1 MKLQGAKSL
10 NRMQKQGR
18 EKIPPKNQRQ
28 GQQGSPKQSQRL
40 ELQGAKSQGRQKG
53 QALRQPEIPRRQ
65 DLLKRKHQCQPIAHL
80 GMQAQSQSGKGL
92 RERMENRD
100 PVQAG
105 LPL

>member
-1 MKLQGAKSL
+1 MKLQEAKSL
-10 NRMQKQGR
+10 NRKQKQGR

-28 GQQGSPKQSQRL
+28 GSPKQSQRL
-40 ELQGAKSQGRQKG
+40 KLQGAKSQGRQKG

-80 GMQAQSQSGKGL
+80 GMQAQSQPGKGL
-92 RERMENRD
+92 REWMGNRD
-100 PVQAG
+100 PLQAG